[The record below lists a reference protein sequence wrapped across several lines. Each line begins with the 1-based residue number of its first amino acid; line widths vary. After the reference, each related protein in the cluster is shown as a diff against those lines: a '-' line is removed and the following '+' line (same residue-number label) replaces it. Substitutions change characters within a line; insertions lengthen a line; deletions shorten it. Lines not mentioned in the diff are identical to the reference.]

1 MVVIVRRNGGEEKGN
16 QGLGDAKT
24 HHEFDGEIGDD
35 GGGRAPSESTTTRRG
50 SVRTKTTMAS
60 DVVLLRRRACARR

>member
-24 HHEFDGEIGDD
+24 HHEFDGEVGDD

-50 SVRTKTTMAS
+50 SVRTKTTMAR
-60 DVVLLRRRACARR
+60 DVVLPRTSGSVRV